1 MLVFAAQLGAK
12 TTDMHVD
19 GAGAAVIVIAPH
31 FLQQLR
37 AGEHASRMLHEVLEK
52 LELLVCQVDRMPMQT
67 CRIAVGVHHQVAG
80 VDHAV
85 FVLHARFSGT
95 GNRIDRR
102 VAALG
107 YQAKTPLNFGR
118 GSGRH
123 HHVGD
128 APLRIDHGEATLG
141 EDEHDRRGQ
150 SGCMNQAAQCF
161 RRGQIISRIQK
172 KNGVFRHFHQTCRV
186 HW

>member
-1 MLVFAAQLGAK
+1 
-12 TTDMHVD
+12 
-19 GAGAAVIVIAPH
+19 
-31 FLQQLR
+31 
-37 AGEHASRMLHEVLEK
+37 
-52 LELLVCQVDRMPMQT
+52 MQT

-128 APLRIDHGEATLG
+128 APLG